1 MQSAGQTGI
10 MYPGTTMASD
20 SPTSND
26 AAEPPRERRRM
37 APVPRQK
44 LADLAY
50 DAIRDSIT
58 AGDFAMGERLVETRL
73 ATELGMSRAPVREAL
88 RRLLEEG
95 LVIERAHHGMFVRSF
110 DGAEIIDLY
119 NARIALE
126 AAALRLFVRRGS
138 STAPLREQI
147 ERRRQ
152 AVADGRF
159 TDVVAADFALHD
171 ALMLGSENA
180 VLYDLFRKIAAQTLI
195 AIALS
200 DAAMPEFADEHV
212 PIVEALE
219 RGDEDAAVAA
229 FLSVVVATV
238 GRITAQLG
246 GESDGLLGGSDALLN
261 ETAYATPAR
270 PTTA

>member
-1 MQSAGQTGI
+1 MAATPPTTGD
-10 MYPGTTMASD
+10 PG
-20 SPTSND
+20 
-26 AAEPPRERRRM
+26 EPRTRRRM
-37 APVPRQK
+37 TPVPRQK

-73 ATELGMSRAPVREAL
+73 ASELGMSRAPVREAL

-110 DGAEIIDLY
+110 DGAEIVDLY
-119 NARIALE
+119 NARVALE
-126 AAALRLFVRRGS
+126 TAALRLFVRCGS

-152 AVADGRF
+152 AVAEGRF

-171 ALMLGSENA
+171 ELMLGSGNA

-200 DAAMPEFADEHV
+200 DAAMPEFVDEHV
-212 PIVEALE
+212 PVVEALE

-229 FLSVVVATV
+229 FLDVVVGTV
-238 GRITAQLG
+238 ERITAQLG
-246 GESDGLLGGSDALLN
+246 GEPGGLIRHSDGPLGDR
-261 ETAYATPAR
+261 AYAGAMPAR